1 MKRCILKKIMM
12 MTLTIIMVLSNGQN
26 ISAIEVNKLDTEVS
40 NQNDRFGL
48 LLSVCRD
55 CIGDVNIRNGEE
67 E

>member
-40 NQNDRFGL
+40 NQNKIDSF
-48 LLSVCRD
+48 
-55 CIGDVNIRNGEE
+55 NIFD
-67 E
+67 

>member
-40 NQNDRFGL
+40 NQNKIDSF
-48 LLSVCRD
+48 
-55 CIGDVNIRNGEE
+55 
-67 E
+67 